1 MSKTSN
7 LSNRGFAAKR
17 LATDGI
23 LIAIFFALTFFS
35 VTIGGV
41 KITFDSL
48 PVVLCAMLFGPID
61 AFLVGFL
68 GANSATMRQAAMQ
81 TYIPEELRARLNAFQ
96 NMLVTAASG
105 LFALIIG
112 ALGEV
117 LDYRLCVTI
126 CGATAFIAAW
136 LLVWRRRADVR
147 KIFEK

>member
-1 MSKTSN
+1 MYSLFSVFE
-7 LSNRGFAAKR
+7 FAGRTLGGAVQYKLR
-17 LATDGI
+17 LAKEKKFG
-23 LIAIFFALTFFS
+23 FTFM
-35 VTIGGV
+35 VYQIYELM
-41 KITFDSL
+41 DMCLLWL
-48 PVVLCAMLFGPID
+48 PYPLMLANRAM
-61 AFLVGFL
+61 VGFL

-81 TYIPEELRARLNAFQ
+81 SYIPENLRARLNAFQ
-96 NMLVTAASG
+96 NMLITAASG
-105 LFALIIG
+105 VFALAIG

>member
-1 MSKTSN
+1 MNSSTMMN
-7 LSNRGFAAKR
+7 QQRGSSS
-17 LATDGI
+17 T
-23 LIAIFFALTFFS
+23 T
-35 VTIGGV
+35 
-41 KITFDSL
+41 
-48 PVVLCAMLFGPID
+48 
-61 AFLVGFL
+61 
-68 GANSATMRQAAMQ
+68 
-81 TYIPEELRARLNAFQ
+81 PEELRARLNAFQ